1 MRKFKLRFGGIIM
14 DANNTS
20 TVDKKSFIR
29 RYAKYVLGLVEPKP
43 IIIIPGEDFDWKN
56 FIDNLFKNPS
66 FVFLTGSRE
75 NIEKEIKDGVN
86 NIKDFKYFYDIFPE
100 ICAYIPAPFK
110 PSCLNRLDKGVL
122 DKVQSLISELRNTY
136 YNIKSKIK
144 GRKFPKNFSEFLK
157 DAGDYFGAGVE
168 ERERVSHGKSKEK
181 QGLRKLKI
189 QIANL
194 LAGIAR
200 MKLMKLRQNENKNEN
215 KIKVLLI
222 DNNPEKDIAEID
234 ERYSGLFEKALT
246 IEEVFKLMEDS
257 LETYFYEYKENMK
270 DILSYKEFLKDL
282 KKMKEEKKTEIK
294 VKCRKVEE
302 DGYSTE
308 IISSFDLILV
318 DMYLG
323 EEQPDGIEILN
334 NLTEVC
340 PEVPAFVLSISDDFE
355 VIHKAA
361 KAGADYYIIK
371 NQVFS
376 LPFVYYKYLENVG
389 KILNCFQDESYKRN
403 LLGNIRYWHFK
414 KNLLWFGDKC
424 YHMIDHSF
432 KHTLDDWN
440 HLNQVLVP
448 LINKRSKKKF
458 FKKYWD
464 RDNDENGNDD
474 ENNKELTDEL
484 LYSFCMA
491 IWLHDIGHKGSSHH
505 GEPHLIRDNHGYIA
519 GELILKYPEVF
530 NIIDKDNYYKNFDFS
545 DVSAVEAVYG
555 RNRKGLTLYEMIALF
570 AMYHKSNAP
579 IAEESYIRLRGSH
592 KRIPIDY
599 YKNKEPK
606 PENILTLEKIL
617 ERRDPTIK
625 EPFLRLTALFRFIDS
640 IDIRAI
646 RVGDIT
652 ERELKEK
659 VIMNDK
665 RYQYKKL
672 AREVKNLSHY
682 YTKDPLKSALF
693 VKLFYDDII
702 DKIENGELTSFLLSE
717 KLIEDPE
724 ILENYK
730 ALVDYAAFIALQPGH
745 FDLHSSV
752 KDVQFEYTNDKHLLI
767 TLKTDRDKNWLE
779 ENQVKER
786 GRKEQSI
793 YERLIGDNNYIFKEI
808 EDVEQYLKCFFSY
821 ITVRLQHET
830 DKFPAVTKKRVLK

>member
-1 MRKFKLRFGGIIM
+1 M

-20 TVDKKSFIR
+20 TVDEKSSIR
-29 RYAKYVLGLVEPKP
+29 RYVKYVLGLVEPKP
-43 IIIIPGEDFDWKN
+43 IIIIPGEDFNWKN

-110 PSCLNRLDKGVL
+110 PSCLNRLDAIVPDRIK
-122 DKVQSLISELRNTY
+122 SLTLELKKTY
-136 YNIKSKIK
+136 KNIKSKIK
-144 GRKFPKNFSEFLK
+144 GRKIPKNFSEFLK

-168 ERERVSHGKSKEK
+168 ERERVSHGKSKEN
-181 QGLRKLKI
+181 QGVRKLKI
-189 QIANL
+189 QVANL
-194 LAGIAR
+194 IAGIAR
-200 MKLMKLRQNENKNEN
+200 MKLMKLRQNEN

-234 ERYSGLFEKALT
+234 ERYSGLFKKSLT
-246 IEEVFKLMEDS
+246 IEEVFKLMKDS

-270 DILSYKEFLKDL
+270 DIPSYKEFLKDL
-282 KKMKEEKKTEIK
+282 KKMKEEKKPEIK
-294 VKCRKVEE
+294 VKCRKAGKDE
-302 DGYSTE
+302 YSAE
-308 IISSFDLILV
+308 FISSFDLILV

-389 KILNCFQDESYKRN
+389 KILNCFKDESYKRN
-403 LLGNIRYWHFK
+403 LLGNIRYWNFK
-414 KNLLWFGDKC
+414 RKLLWFGDKC
-424 YHMIDHSF
+424 YHMVDHSF
-432 KHTLDDWN
+432 DHTLDDWN
-440 HLNQVLVP
+440 HLNQVLV
-448 LINKRSKKKF
+448 LLVSKRGKREF
-458 FKKYWD
+458 FQGCWAGD
-464 RDNDENGNDD
+464 
-474 ENNKELTDEL
+474 NKELTDDL

-519 GELILKYPEVF
+519 GELILKFPEIF
-530 NIIDKDNYYKNFDFS
+530 HIKDEDNYYKKFDFS
-545 DVSAVEAVYG
+545 DISAVEAVYG

-579 IAEESYIRLRGSH
+579 IDEESYIRLRSSH

-599 YKNKEPK
+599 YKNKVPK
-606 PENILTLEKIL
+606 PENILTLETIL
-617 ERRDPTIK
+617 ERRDPKIK

-640 IDIRAI
+640 IDIHAI

-702 DKIENGELTSFLLSE
+702 DKIEKGELTSFLLSE

-752 KDVQFEYTNDKHLLI
+752 KDMEFEYINDKHLLI
-767 TLKTDRDKNWLE
+767 TLKTDKDKNWLE
-779 ENQVKER
+779 KNQVKER

-793 YERLIGDNNYIFKEI
+793 YERLIGDSNYIFKEI

-821 ITVRLQHET
+821 ITVRLQHEMG
-830 DKFPAVTKKRVLK
+830 KFPTVTKKRILR